1 MAISNKLG
9 DDLEECADL
18 NLTPFIDVIL
28 VLLIIFMV
36 AAQASN
42 VSQSVDLPGSNAKT
56 TPPATRP
63 VVVSIDARGTLSV
76 NDRPTSRRELGRAL
90 AAAGARADDR
100 LLLAADKTQ
109 TYQALM
115 DIFDDLRAVGYTR
128 VALAARE
135 R

>member
-1 MAISNKLG
+1 MGIRSQRRLC
-9 DDLEECADL
+9 DEVHL
-18 NLTPFIDVIL
+18 N
-28 VLLIIFMV
+28 
-36 AAQASN
+36 
-42 VSQSVDLPGSNAKT
+42 
-56 TPPATRP
+56 
-63 VVVSIDARGTLSV
+63 LSV

-128 VALAARE
+128 VALTARE